1 MAADLVI
8 LKQENTTL
16 KAELRSEI
24 KALRSDLRQVNSDCE
39 SELNELRSLIT
50 TNALS
55 IDHVCNERSNG
66 VANIN

>member
-16 KAELRSEI
+16 KSELRSEI
-24 KALRSDLRQVNSDCE
+24 KTLRSDLRQVNSECE